1 MFGSSLNALI
11 NRLFIISVILII
23 IYLVYHVTIRRKKEN
38 FKVEGFGGKGSV
50 SGNSS
55 SGIGSTSSGIGSTG
69 SGDGMSS
76 VDNARQRSNNA
87 FSTGS
92 IGGDSMKLGSG
103 SGTGTGTGSGNVQQA
118 TANLAL
124 SQTAQNLLS
133 NQGSNATSSNGT
145 NSNTQQMGSLVG
157 SDNSLL
163 SDDNTLHAKI
173 NMDIYLY
180 PGDED
185 STSQGQGLSQGQ
197 GTSQGQSTSGGQST
211 TNLSSQRAW
220 LSHATGDGAY
230 GDGTSPSWIYND
242 TDQTSY
248 GVPAGASAYSSA
260 NTGSLLSNTGGGSNQ
275 SSNASQSTNGNGTN
289 SSCDTSKW
297 ISGGCSSITQSSGAT
312 KNPNTVSLPIT
323 WINEFDQG
331 WARQPGAQ
339 NGQKGKVENGV
350 LTVMTGDA
358 TWSGR
363 VASLETL
370 QFFQDAASDTATLQF
385 DVNFS
390 GVAGACTTATMYFTN
405 PYGSGCVCSDDG
417 GWSYNDAGGS
427 KCSDNS
433 YCPGTGGVGEEMDL
447 FEMNTANGDLQMTSH
462 GMNDYN
468 GKCVIGSIAD
478 LGATDWT
485 KSTYTMEYIF
495 SPSGKLVL
503 NIYDAQGTPKASN
516 VIDNFF

>member
-11 NRLFIISVILII
+11 NSLFITSVILII
-23 IYLVYHVTIRRKKEN
+23 IYLVYHVIIRRKKEN
-38 FKVEGFGGKGSV
+38 FKVEGLGGTGSV
-50 SGNSS
+50 TGSTGN
-55 SGIGSTSSGIGSTG
+55 GIGSTSRGTG
-69 SGDGMSS
+69 SGDVMSS
-76 VDNARQRSNNA
+76 IDNTRQQSNNA
-87 FSTGS
+87 FSTAS
-92 IGGDSMKLGSG
+92 IGSDSLKLGNG
-103 SGTGTGTGSGNVQQA
+103 SGTGNGNGNGNGSGNVQQA

-133 NQGSNATSSNGT
+133 NQGSNATSSSNN
-145 NSNTQQMGSLVG
+145 NSNMQQMGSLVG
-157 SDNSLL
+157 SGNSLL
-163 SDDNTLHAKI
+163 SDDNTLHATI

-197 GTSQGQSTSGGQST
+197 GTSQGQSTSGGQPT

-220 LSHATGDGAY
+220 LSQATGNGAY
-230 GDGTSPSWIYND
+230 GDGKSPSWITND
-242 TDQTSY
+242 TNQSSY

-260 NTGSLLSNTGGGSNQ
+260 NTESLLSNTGGGSNQ

-417 GWSYNDAGGS
+417 GWSYNDAGGN

-462 GMNDYN
+462 GMNDYT

-478 LGATDWT
+478 LGATDW
-485 KSTYTMEYIF
+485 
-495 SPSGKLVL
+495 
-503 NIYDAQGTPKASN
+503 D
-516 VIDNFF
+516 